1 MNGLIGLGLFGEGF
15 IPFVLILFTSISVFV
30 FLINNKKLDIYL
42 NQLENIWIKK
52 GFSKFIFEIVMWV
65 VTMFVWS
72 AILGGVVY
80 AFYIL
85 GIVN

>member
-1 MNGLIGLGLFGEGF
+1 MNPLIGVGIFGEGF
-15 IPFVLILFTSISVFV
+15 IPFVLIIFTSVSAFV

-42 NQLENIWIKK
+42 SKLENIWERK
-52 GFSKFIFEIVMWV
+52 GFSKFIFEIIMWI
-65 VTMFVWS
+65 VTMIVWT

-85 GIVN
+85 DFVN